1 MPSMTEKILITVKT
15 YPTLSRKYAELVCT
29 AGITESGEWRRL
41 YPVRFRQL
49 YDEQKYIKYQWVE
62 AKIEKSMSDR
72 RPESYKIIENSLNP
86 IGKPLPTDKF
96 WRARREA
103 FFKKVEVHEDLEVL
117 IKKAH
122 RNELSLAIFRP
133 NRFLDFTADLVE
145 REWDAAKLADLEKQ
159 KQQLHLFKDE
169 ETVARELE
177 IVRKL
182 PYKFSYQF
190 EDCRG
195 KISKLMIED
204 WEIGALYWNC
214 LKDNDNDEQVALEKV
229 KEKYWDDFVQSG
241 KREIALVL
249 GTTLE
254 RHNKKAPNPFV
265 IISVYYP
272 TLERQMWLF

>member
-1 MPSMTEKILITVKT
+1 
-15 YPTLSRKYAELVCT
+15 VCT

-49 YDEQKYIKYQWVE
+49 YKEKKYSKYQWVE
-62 AKIEKSMSDR
+62 AKIEKSISDR
-72 RPESYKIIENSLNP
+72 RPESYKIIANSLNP
-86 IGKPLPTDKF
+86 IGEPLSTDKF

-103 FFKKVEVHEDLEVL
+103 FFKKIEVHEDLEVL
-117 IKKAH
+117 INKAH

-133 NRFLDFTADLVE
+133 SRFLKFTHELVE
-145 REWDAAKLADLEKQ
+145 REWDARKLADLEKQ

-182 PYKFSYQF
+182 PFKFFYQF

-195 KISKLMIED
+195 KKSTLMIED
-204 WEIGALYWNC
+204 WEIGALYWKC
-214 LKDNDNDEQVALEKV
+214 LRNNHNDEQVALNKV
-229 KEKYWDDFVQSG
+229 TEKYWNDFVQSG

-272 TLERQMWLF
+272 TLEKQMRLF

>member
-1 MPSMTEKILITVKT
+1 MTERILITVKT
-15 YPTLSRKYAELVCT
+15 YPTLSKKYAELVCT
-29 AGITESGEWRRL
+29 AGVTESGEWRRL

-49 YDEQKYIKYQWVE
+49 YDEQKYSKYQWVE
-62 AKIEKSMSDR
+62 AKIEKSTSDT
-72 RPESYKIIENSLNP
+72 RPESYKIIDNSLSP
-86 IGKPLPTDKF
+86 IGKPLPTDNF

-103 FFKKVEVHEDLEVL
+103 FFKKVEVHEDLEAL
-117 IKKAH
+117 IGKSH
-122 RNELSLAIFRP
+122 RNELSLALFRP
-133 NRFLDFTADLVE
+133 SRFLKFKAELVE
-145 REWDAAKLADLEKQ
+145 REWDARKLADLEKQ

-177 IVRKL
+177 IVKKL

-190 EDCRG
+190 EDCCG
-195 KISKLMIED
+195 KKSKLMIED
-204 WEIGALYWNC
+204 WEIGALYWKC
-214 LKDNDNDEQVALEKV
+214 LRDNDNDEQIALEKV
-229 KEKYWDDFVQSG
+229 KEKFWDDFVQSG

-272 TLERQMWLF
+272 TLERQMRLF